1 MAENPR
7 IESAR
12 LHDDHD
18 IIDAAVDGE
27 PTPSHSNASGHG
39 IATDV
44 ASQAELAAV
53 TDPESRVRPQ
63 KDDDIHH
70 DQRRASGKPNDMTG

>member
-7 IESAR
+7 TTAAR
-12 LHDDHD
+12 DNDDSD
-18 IIDAAVDGE
+18 IIEAAADL
-27 PTPSHSNASGHG
+27 PTPGHSNASGHG
-39 IATDV
+39 IAADV

-70 DQRRASGKPNDMTG
+70 DQRRASGKPRDMTG